1 MQMFDFNAIQ
11 KPTWPVKLADDAQTV
26 VHLSYPSLELSDRLM
41 AMSESLKDVVSQN
54 NAETVRKAFGVV
66 AAVMSCNE
74 DGLTFTADEL
84 RDKYNMT
91 LLGMVRFTAG
101 YLTFLKEA
109 NEAKN

>member
-26 VHLSYPSLELSDRLM
+26 VHLSYPSLELADKLT
-41 AMSESLKDVVSQN
+41 AMSESLKEVVNKN

-84 RDKYNMT
+84 REKYHMT
-91 LLGMVRFTAG
+91 LLGMARFTAG
-101 YLTFLKEA
+101 YLTFLQEA

>member
-26 VHLSYPSLELSDRLM
+26 VHLSYPSLELADRLM
-41 AMSESLKDVVSQN
+41 AMSESLKEVVSKN

-84 RDKYNMT
+84 REKYHMT
-91 LLGMVRFTAG
+91 LLGMARFTAG
-101 YLTFLKEA
+101 YLSFLQEA

>member
-26 VHLSYPSLELSDRLM
+26 VHLSYPSLELTERLT
-41 AMSESLKDVVSQN
+41 AMSESLQEVVKGN
-54 NAETVRKAFGVV
+54 NSDAVRKAFGVV
-66 AAVMSCNE
+66 AAVMNCNE
-74 DGLTFTADEL
+74 DGLTFTAEEL
-84 RDKYNMT
+84 RDKYHMT
-91 LLGMVRFTAG
+91 LLGMARFTAG